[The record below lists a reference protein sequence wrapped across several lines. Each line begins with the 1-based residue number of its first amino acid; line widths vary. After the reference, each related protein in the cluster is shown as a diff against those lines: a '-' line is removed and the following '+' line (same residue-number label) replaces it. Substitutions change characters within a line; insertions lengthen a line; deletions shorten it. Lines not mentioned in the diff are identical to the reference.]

1 MIRRPPRTTRT
12 DTLFPYTTLFRS
24 RFGFVIDV
32 ADIVADTLFL
42 FLQPL
47 DALDEKAQ
55 LFVGSG
61 GFAHIM
67 LRWMGVMGRRE
78 STRRRPSGVGDS
90 WPCFLPSARAVRGSR
105 RRETALSFRLWA
117 CRGQCV
123 RQSWREKVW
132 MAM

>member
-1 MIRRPPRTTRT
+1 MRIS
-12 DTLFPYTTLFRS
+12 DWS
-24 RFGFVIDV
+24 SDV
-32 ADIVADTLFL
+32 LSSDLVADTLFL

-78 STRRRPSGVGDS
+78 SPRRRPSGVGDS
-90 WPCFLPSARAVRGSR
+90 WPCFLPSARAVRSEERRVGKECVMTCRSR
-105 RRETALSFRLWA
+105 CAPYH
-117 CRGQCV
+117 
-123 RQSWREKVW
+123 
-132 MAM
+132 